1 MAGAAGARAYTYC
14 ATLGLGKFKKINF
27 KLLQR
32 ICFRSNNFFLLFF
45 VRPKLLPPIV
55 VFCGAVIVIA
65 TASYAATAIVTAAAY
80 ITRDEFASQIFV
92 KYSILVVVFN
102 QAMTRTA
109 C

>member
-14 ATLGLGKFKKINF
+14 ATLGLGKFKKIKF

>member
-1 MAGAAGARAYTYC
+1 M
-14 ATLGLGKFKKINF
+14 
-27 KLLQR
+27 
-32 ICFRSNNFFLLFF
+32 
-45 VRPKLLPPIV
+45 RPKLLPPII

-65 TASYAATAIVTAAAY
+65 TAPYAATAIVAAAAY

>member
-1 MAGAAGARAYTYC
+1 MRNTGV
-14 ATLGLGKFKKINF
+14 GKVQENKFQIVAED
-27 KLLQR
+27 L
-32 ICFRSNNFFLLFF
+32 FLVCFF
-45 VRPKLLPPIV
+45 VRPKLLPPII

-65 TASYAATAIVTAAAY
+65 TAPYAATAIVTAAAY